1 MVTNFPFLIFFFV
14 QILHYVS
21 IDIFTQLLININIPY
36 TKNTNNK
43 NISKKQTFSTYKF
56 NISLKKR

>member
-14 QILHYVS
+14 QILHYIS